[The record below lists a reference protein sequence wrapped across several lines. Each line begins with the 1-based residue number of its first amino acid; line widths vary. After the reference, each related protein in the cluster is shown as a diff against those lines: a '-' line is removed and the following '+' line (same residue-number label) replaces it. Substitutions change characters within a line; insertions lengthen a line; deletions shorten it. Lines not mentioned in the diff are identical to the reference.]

1 MVSLLYTSI
10 SGYASYYDK
19 ATIAK
24 IMGSLWK
31 AYLEY
36 VIPADYVPRCGYY
49 LCDVYPEPEIE
60 GGLMRTSDHLQSDN
74 EHSYSAMWWA
84 ENICRAFPQIV
95 ALRVMRDEVVN
106 VLRIHDLFESK
117 IGGDTPDVS
126 ERNNEDKDTQETRWA
141 ITYGLHLPDVDYRDR
156 LLANFFA
163 FQDKTTVLGQIA
175 YCFDKID
182 AVLRGLAFE
191 HYGRIGSVGNRGFAS
206 DDESI
211 RITGTTRMTDNWFDT
226 SIRKISPY
234 ECSDFFVHI
243 VAEVF
248 RIERGEY
255 PAWLEKIKHYE
266 FLD

>member
-1 MVSLLYTSI
+1 MYTSFA
-10 SGYASYYDK
+10 YYLDHYDK
-19 ATIAK
+19 ESIRK
-24 IMGSLWK
+24 RMRSLWK
-31 AYLEY
+31 AYLEF

-49 LCDVYPEPEIE
+49 LCDVYPEPELQD
-60 GGLMRTSDHLQSDN
+60 GLMAADDHLQSDN

-84 ENICRAFPQIV
+84 QNICRAFPDILEFRAMREEIV
-95 ALRVMRDEVVN
+95 D

-117 IGGDTPDVS
+117 IGGDTPDVE
-126 ERNNEDKDTQETRWA
+126 ERDNRTKDEKETRWA
-141 ITYGLHLPDVDYRDR
+141 IEYGLHLPDVDYRDR

-163 FQDKTTVLGQIA
+163 FQDKTTLLGQIA

-191 HYGRIGSVGNRGFAS
+191 HYGRVGSVGNHGFAS

-211 RITGTTRMTDNWFDT
+211 ELTGTTRMTDNWFCT

-234 ECSDFFVHI
+234 GCSDFFIHI
-243 VAEVF
+243 LAEVF
-248 RIERGEY
+248 RIERGSY
-255 PAWLEKIKHYE
+255 PAWLRKIKQYD